1 MHVYRYTIL
10 LHPDP
15 DEGGYTVTVPALPG
29 VVTQGET
36 LEEAIAM
43 ARNALGLHVA
53 ARRADGEPVPEER
66 VHPQAITIS
75 VAARA
80 CSAPGVGS
88 TSLRPRPRAPPP
100 RGAGPDPD

>member
-1 MHVYRYTIL
+1 VQEYRYTII

-43 ARNALGLHVA
+43 ARDAIRLHVA
-53 ARRADGEPVPEER
+53 ALRADGEPVPEER
-66 VHPQAITIS
+66 EHPQAITIS
-75 VAARA
+75 VAA
-80 CSAPGVGS
+80 
-88 TSLRPRPRAPPP
+88 
-100 RGAGPDPD
+100 

>member
-1 MHVYRYTIL
+1 VQEYRYTII

-43 ARNALGLHVA
+43 AKDAIRLHVA
-53 ARRADGEPVPEER
+53 ALRADGEPVPEER
-66 VHPQAITIS
+66 EHPQAITIS
-75 VAARA
+75 VAA
-80 CSAPGVGS
+80 
-88 TSLRPRPRAPPP
+88 
-100 RGAGPDPD
+100 